1 MSKTFFIIADDFTG
15 ANDSGV
21 QIAKQGITTH
31 VVLDAKGIQADGSSY
46 VLDTESRNMDGSLAK
61 EKVRSQLEC
70 AANFSFDHVIKKV
83 DSTLR
88 GNAAEELRVIDEL
101 LKPDLIIFA
110 PAFPEIG
117 RTTKNGIHML
127 HGVPIHETEISR
139 DPIKPVTVDSLP
151 EMLKSQFTESICTCS
166 LEELRSSRL
175 DPDKGHICCFDIE
188 TRADLDLLV
197 STVLGWNKKV
207 LWAGSAGIA
216 GSLLAQT
223 VKPLPVLATVGSI
236 SDVSREQ
243 VLECER
249 QGYPVIPIDISAL
262 LNGSAWESYAQEAAG
277 LIQQGRDVIITTA
290 YDRSCYDS
298 AVLVGQTCHH
308 MSKEEVSHFT
318 QDILARIILH
328 VGTHTSLGGLFLT
341 GGDTAIGLIRLSG
354 AFGSTI
360 KEEITTGVP
369 LMQINGGTF
378 HGLSIVTKA
387 GAFGT
392 RDTIIQC
399 IQRLKEV

>member
-31 VVLDAKGIQADGSSY
+31 VVLDAKGIRDDGASY

-61 EKVRSQLEC
+61 EKVRSQLEL
-70 AANFSFDHVIKKV
+70 AKNFSFDHVIKKV

-88 GNAAEELRVIDEL
+88 GNAPEELKVIDEL

-139 DPIKPVTVDSLP
+139 DPIKPVTRDSLP
-151 EMLKSQFTESICTCS
+151 EMLKTQFTESICTFS
-166 LEELRSSRL
+166 LEELRSGQL
-175 DPDKGHICCFDIE
+175 DPDKGRICCFDIE

-197 STVLGWNKKV
+197 STVLGWDKKV

-223 VKPLPVLATVGSI
+223 VTPLPVLAAVGSI

-243 VLECER
+243 VLECES
-249 QGYPVIPIDISAL
+249 QGYPVIPIDIAAL
-262 LNGSAWESYAQEAAG
+262 LNGSAWESYAEAAADR
-277 LIQQGRDVIITTA
+277 IRQGRDVIITTA
-290 YDRSCYDS
+290 YDRSFYDN
-298 AVLVGQTCHH
+298 AVLVGQNCRH

-328 VGTHTSLGGLFLT
+328 VGTHTPLGGLFLT

-378 HGLSIVTKA
+378 HGLPIVTKA